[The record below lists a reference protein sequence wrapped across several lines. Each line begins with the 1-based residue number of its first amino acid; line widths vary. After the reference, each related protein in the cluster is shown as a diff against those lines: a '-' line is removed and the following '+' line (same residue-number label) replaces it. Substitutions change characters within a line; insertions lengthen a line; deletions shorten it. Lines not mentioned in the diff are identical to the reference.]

1 MSINARESDRVAS
14 FVCFICSLGDRD
26 RVMENR
32 RRVIVVFDTIA
43 PWSSLLIP
51 VISRSSLFLSEHF
64 EIFGKG
70 GRKVGDLR

>member
-1 MSINARESDRVAS
+1 
-14 FVCFICSLGDRD
+14 
-26 RVMENR
+26 MENR

-70 GRKVGDLR
+70 GRKAGDLR